1 MRVALRGSGP
11 RVHRIKF
18 VSWLPMETL
27 QRAKSLNRAADP
39 AHFLSRTPKV
49 RVRPVSRLKSPK
61 SPTFPKQRR
70 TISSNP
76 SKHIGEN
83 CQEVGG
89 LLQKQLCTS
98 CRDLPFDVRVTS
110 LSITLPRYELT
121 LGCTQRIHGLD
132 CDK

>member
-1 MRVALRGSGP
+1 MRVALRGSGL

-83 CQEVGG
+83 CQEAGRSEERRVG
-89 LLQKQLCTS
+89 KE
-98 CRDLPFDVRVTS
+98 CRSRWS
-110 LSITLPRYELT
+110 
-121 LGCTQRIHGLD
+121 
-132 CDK
+132 